1 MSLFFVADTEMS
13 PIIVAILMG
22 ILATGSLWVDHT
34 VIRKRTTELPKND
47 YIRVFILGAGIG
59 YIASLISTS
68 DLSLGWGGS
77 ESEVVSDA
85 LKTGMPKF

>member
-1 MSLFFVADTEMS
+1 MS

-22 ILATGSLWVDHT
+22 ILAAGSLWVDHT

-59 YIASLISTS
+59 YISSLISTS
-68 DLSLGWGGS
+68 DLSLGWGGGS